1 MRRLRRGVR
10 FMLSNQLLTFIS
22 VAKKGSFSKAAESA
36 FVSPTAV
43 MKQIDSLEKRL
54 GVTLFKRT
62 NHGLQLTEAGASVFS
77 DANYLADYAA
87 RAEEKAR
94 EIYREENRRFIRIG
108 TSLMTPARFILDIW
122 TEIQSIAPNLKVEL
136 IPFENTPENAREIL
150 NNLGE
155 QIDVVAGIYDEN
167 LEKTRGF
174 KTVLLENK
182 KISFAVPLSL
192 PICEKK
198 SISPEDLKQSGAMF
212 IKIGWN
218 KYIDELRS
226 ACEKAG
232 VEIVDFEFF
241 NIAAFN
247 SAVKNNIPV
256 IAVGGWENVHPL
268 LKIIPSSIEASVPYG
283 IMYSTEPSKHVKQ
296 FINAVESIVK
306 NKKSEV

>member
-1 MRRLRRGVR
+1 
-10 FMLSNQLLTFIS
+10 MLSNQLLTFIA
-22 VAKKGSFSKAAESA
+22 VAKSGSFSKAAESS

-62 NHGLQLTEAGASVFS
+62 NHGLQLTEAGASVLS
-77 DANYLADYAA
+77 DAKYLADYAS

-94 EIYREENRRFIRIG
+94 EICRKENRRFIRIG

-122 TEIQSIAPNLKVEL
+122 TEIQSVAPNLKVEL

-150 NNLGE
+150 SNLGA

-167 LEKTRGF
+167 FEKERGF

-192 PICEKK
+192 PLAEKK
-198 SISPEDLKQSGAMF
+198 SISPEDLRQSGAMF
-212 IKIGWN
+212 IKTGWN
-218 KYIDELRS
+218 KYIDELRKT
-226 ACEKAG
+226 CEKAG
-232 VEIVDFEFF
+232 VKIVDFEFF

-247 SAVKNNIPV
+247 AAVKNNIPV
-256 IAVGGWENVHPL
+256 IAVSGWENVHPL
-268 LKIIPSSIEASVPYG
+268 LKIIPLDAETTVPYG
-283 IMYSTEPSKHVKQ
+283 VMYSAEPSKHVKQ
-296 FINAVESIVK
+296 FIKAVESIVDNK
-306 NKKSEV
+306 NKKSEA